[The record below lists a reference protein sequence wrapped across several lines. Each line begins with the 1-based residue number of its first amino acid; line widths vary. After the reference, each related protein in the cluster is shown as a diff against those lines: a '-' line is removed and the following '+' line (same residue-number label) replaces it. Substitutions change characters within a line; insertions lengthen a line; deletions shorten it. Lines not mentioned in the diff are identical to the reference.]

1 MNEKTKAAFY
11 ASIYGVDEDDEQDS
25 LLHYGVLGMKW
36 GIRRYQ
42 PYRKND
48 GVKIKSK
55 GKFLGLPRPSQL
67 LRKIRSERESRRVER
82 LDRRTEKRLERQANR
97 KARMDA
103 KATKAEARAV
113 KQAEK
118 EIAYKRKLF
127 EKGDVEKIMK
137 NRHMFTTEELRLIK
151 ERTDAFAAL
160 NKNRPVKEIKT
171 PTAEEA
177 KQWIKR
183 NMADIADITKSAA
196 TIGESLMKVDKAAKY
211 FSGRRENE
219 SSSSSS
225 SSNNS
230 NSSSNSGSSRNSSSN
245 SSSGSNSSGSN
256 SNSSNSGSS
265 NSASSGIRSLGI
277 PTSGLGSGARGS
289 NNRGQG
295 SGLHITSIGGIS
307 GITSSH
313 SPGSSRETSSGGGI
327 TGRTGG
333 GGTNPFASSPT
344 RSNPSNVNYSSQNPT
359 VSRSTDTSG
368 PAGRPRFID
377 SNWSHSAFSTSSSSA
392 TNSSSSSAGSSWAS
406 SHPNVWNTSVNNLSG
421 SSRSNLTSSETAD
434 ILRALRGGS

>member
-67 LRKIRSERESRRVER
+67 LRQIRSERESRRVER

-127 EKGDVEKIMK
+127 EKGDIEKIMK

-151 ERTDAFAAL
+151 DRTDAFAAL

-211 FSGRRENE
+211 FSGRRGNE

-230 NSSSNSGSSRNSSSN
+230 NSSSSSGSSRNSGGNRSSSN
-245 SSSGSNSSGSN
+245 PVTPSSSSTPP
-256 SNSSNSGSS
+256 SGSS
-265 NSASSGIRSLGI
+265 SA
-277 PTSGLGSGARGS
+277 
-289 NNRGQG
+289 Q
-295 SGLHITSIGGIS
+295 
-307 GITSSH
+307 
-313 SPGSSRETSSGGGI
+313 
-327 TGRTGG
+327 
-333 GGTNPFASSPT
+333 
-344 RSNPSNVNYSSQNPT
+344 SNPSAGITNVTSSY
-359 VSRSTDTSG
+359 TSG
-368 PAGRPRFID
+368 TPFTSGGASAGISRLGSYVPG
-377 SNWSHSAFSTSSSSA
+377 SVWGTSSSHA
-392 TNSSSSSAGSSWAS
+392 SSSSSASTGERWFNL
-406 SHPNVWNTSVNNLSG
+406 HTGTWEERTTS
-421 SSRSNLTSSETAD
+421 
-434 ILRALRGGS
+434 